1 MRWIVSL
8 LVNSI
13 VLIAVSGLLKGI
25 APDAFY
31 IANIQTA
38 IIASIILAILNVFV
52 KPFLILI
59 TLPITVVT
67 FGFFLIVINAITLKM
82 TDSLLG
88 DAFNI
93 TGFGVAIVAAICISI
108 FNMIIE
114 KAIVEPLYEKKKVTK
129 GKTFHHSYEM
139 FSINRNRISCFQKK
153 MVQYPVEW
161 NFTSNETEPAA
172 DGGLYICRK

>member
-8 LVNSI
+8 LVNSV

-31 IANIQTA
+31 VANIQTA
-38 IIASIILAILNVFV
+38 IIASIILAVLNVFV

-93 TGFGVAIVAAICISI
+93 
-108 FNMIIE
+108 
-114 KAIVEPLYEKKKVTK
+114 
-129 GKTFHHSYEM
+129 
-139 FSINRNRISCFQKK
+139 
-153 MVQYPVEW
+153 
-161 NFTSNETEPAA
+161 
-172 DGGLYICRK
+172 

>member
-1 MRWIVSL
+1 MRWIVSI
-8 LVNSI
+8 LVNSV
-13 VLIAVSGLLKGI
+13 VLIAVAGLLRGV
-25 APDAFY
+25 APGGFE
-31 IANIQTA
+31 IENVQTA
-38 IIASIILAILNVFV
+38 IIASIILAVLNVFV

-82 TDSLLG
+82 ADSLLG

-114 KAIVEPLYEKKKVTK
+114 KAIVEPLYEKK
-129 GKTFHHSYEM
+129 GK
-139 FSINRNRISCFQKK
+139 
-153 MVQYPVEW
+153 
-161 NFTSNETEPAA
+161 
-172 DGGLYICRK
+172 

>member
-8 LVNSI
+8 LVNSV
-13 VLIAVSGLLKGI
+13 VLIAVSGLLKGV

-52 KPFLILI
+52 KPLLILI
-59 TLPITVVT
+59 TLPITLVT

-88 DAFNI
+88 DA
-93 TGFGVAIVAAICISI
+93 
-108 FNMIIE
+108 
-114 KAIVEPLYEKKKVTK
+114 Y
-129 GKTFHHSYEM
+129 
-139 FSINRNRISCFQKK
+139 
-153 MVQYPVEW
+153 
-161 NFTSNETEPAA
+161 
-172 DGGLYICRK
+172 

>member
-8 LVNSI
+8 LVNSV

-31 IANIQTA
+31 VANIQTA
-38 IIASIILAILNVFV
+38 IIASIILAVLNVFV

-67 FGFFLIVINAITLKM
+67 FGFFLIVINAITLKIA
-82 TDSLLG
+82 DSLLG

-93 TGFGVAIVAAICISI
+93 SGFGVAIVAVICISI

-114 KAIVEPLYEKKKVTK
+114 KAIVEPLYEKK
-129 GKTFHHSYEM
+129 
-139 FSINRNRISCFQKK
+139 
-153 MVQYPVEW
+153 
-161 NFTSNETEPAA
+161 
-172 DGGLYICRK
+172 RK

>member
-8 LVNSI
+8 LVNSV

-31 IANIQTA
+31 VANIQTA
-38 IIASIILAILNVFV
+38 IIASIILAVLNVFV

-67 FGFFLIVINAITLKM
+67 FGFFLIVINAITLKI

-93 TGFGVAIVAAICISI
+93 
-108 FNMIIE
+108 
-114 KAIVEPLYEKKKVTK
+114 
-129 GKTFHHSYEM
+129 
-139 FSINRNRISCFQKK
+139 Q
-153 MVQYPVEW
+153 
-161 NFTSNETEPAA
+161 
-172 DGGLYICRK
+172 GLA

>member
-8 LVNSI
+8 LVNSV

-31 IANIQTA
+31 VANIQTA
-38 IIASIILAILNVFV
+38 IIASIILAVLNVFV

-67 FGFFLIVINAITLKM
+67 FGFFLIVINAITLKIA
-82 TDSLLG
+82 DSLLG

-93 TGFGVAIVAAICISI
+93 SGFGVAIVAAICISI

-114 KAIVEPLYEKKKVTK
+114 KAIVEPLYEKKEKVTK
-129 GKTFHHSYEM
+129 EKHFIIRM
-139 FSINRNRISCFQKK
+139 KCFFYLLETVFLVFRKK
-153 MVQYPVEW
+153 WY
-161 NFTSNETEPAA
+161 N
-172 DGGLYICRK
+172 IR

>member
-8 LVNSI
+8 LVNSV

-31 IANIQTA
+31 VANIQTA
-38 IIASIILAILNVFV
+38 IIASIILAVLNVFV

-67 FGFFLIVINAITLKM
+67 FGFFLIVINAITLKIA
-82 TDSLLG
+82 DSLLG

-93 TGFGVAIVAAICISI
+93 SGFGVAIVAAICISI

-114 KAIVEPLYEKKKVTK
+114 KVIVEPLYEKKRT
-129 GKTFHHSYEM
+129 
-139 FSINRNRISCFQKK
+139 
-153 MVQYPVEW
+153 
-161 NFTSNETEPAA
+161 
-172 DGGLYICRK
+172 DRKSVV

>member
-1 MRWIVSL
+1 MSIDGVVPISQRDVGRYTSVKSRISRYKCSYHTCVYCLLAYDEIYMFKRMCKKMRWIVSL
-8 LVNSI
+8 LVNSV

-31 IANIQTA
+31 VANIQTA
-38 IIASIILAILNVFV
+38 IIASIILAVLNVFV

-67 FGFFLIVINAITLKM
+67 FGFFLIVINAITLKIA
-82 TDSLLG
+82 DSLLG

-93 TGFGVAIVAAICISI
+93 SGFGVAIVAAICISI

-114 KAIVEPLYEKKKVTK
+114 KAIVEPLYEKK
-129 GKTFHHSYEM
+129 
-139 FSINRNRISCFQKK
+139 
-153 MVQYPVEW
+153 
-161 NFTSNETEPAA
+161 
-172 DGGLYICRK
+172 RK

>member
-1 MRWIVSL
+1 MKDRISWYKCSYHTCVYYLLAYDEIYMFKRMCDEMRWIVSL
-8 LVNSI
+8 LVNSV

-31 IANIQTA
+31 VANIQTA
-38 IIASIILAILNVFV
+38 IIASIILAVLNVFV

-67 FGFFLIVINAITLKM
+67 FGFFLIVINAITLKIA
-82 TDSLLG
+82 DSLLG

-93 TGFGVAIVAAICISI
+93 SGFGVAIVAAICISI

-114 KAIVEPLYEKKKVTK
+114 KAIVEPLYEKK
-129 GKTFHHSYEM
+129 
-139 FSINRNRISCFQKK
+139 
-153 MVQYPVEW
+153 
-161 NFTSNETEPAA
+161 
-172 DGGLYICRK
+172 RK

>member
-8 LVNSI
+8 LVNSV
-13 VLIAVSGLLKGI
+13 VLIAVSGLLKGV

-52 KPFLILI
+52 KPLLILI
-59 TLPITVVT
+59 TLPITLVT

-93 TGFGVAIVAAICISI
+93 SGFGVAIVAAICISI

-114 KAIVEPLYEKKKVTK
+114 KVIVEPLHEKRENDKR
-129 GKTFHHSYEM
+129 KTFHDSYEM
-139 FSINRNRISCFQKK
+139 FFLFIRNRVSCFKK
-153 MVQYPVEW
+153 KWY
-161 NFTSNETEPAA
+161 N
-172 DGGLYICRK
+172 IR